1 MTLFFIGFLAL
12 RVLCAAFFVVLV
24 LRIAAGLRKRRGDA
38 GLAALERRFV
48 TGGLAEND
56 FRRMREVL
64 ES

>member
-1 MTLFFIGFLAL
+1 MSLLFIGFVAMRILG
-12 RVLCAAFFVVLV
+12 AAFVVALAM
-24 LRIAAGLRKRRGDA
+24 RIVAGYRRRTDP

-48 TGGLAEND
+48 TGGLEEKD